1 MILSNPY
8 VQLIIG
14 MVILILSGDYLVKG
28 GVELARK
35 FKISTLVVGSTVVA
49 MGTSAPELIVSLK
62 SAMMGHT
69 EMAIGNVVGS
79 NISNIALVLG
89 ATALI
94 INIPVK
100 SDTLKVGWPTLFVA
114 TVLFLF
120 FGRDQDISTLNGLIL
135 TTGMILFI
143 IFSIQSSKKSKE
155 ANEFVEAKYP
165 LWRSILI
172 ILLSCIGLAF
182 GSNNLIEG
190 ASTIAHNMGIS
201 ERVISVTVIAI
212 GTSLP
217 ELTASIMAATK
228 GETDISIGNIIGSN
242 IFNILGVIGI
252 TSTIHPIT
260 VDLKS
265 FHYDFIWMLGF
276 TLILVIFIYPV
287 SKNRNYISQKAY
299 ALGLTNLN
307 GGILRRWEG
316 MILLTGY
323 IIYVYSIL

>member
-8 VQLIIG
+8 IQLIIG
-14 MVILILSGDYLVKG
+14 MVVLILSGDYLVKG

-62 SAMMGHT
+62 SALMGHT

-100 SDTLKVGWPTLFVA
+100 SDTLKVGWPTLFLA
-114 TVLFLF
+114 TVLFLLL
-120 FGRDQDISTLNGLIL
+120 GRDQSISSFN
-135 TTGMILFI
+135 GMILTAGMLLFI
-143 IFSIQSSKKSKE
+143 FLSIRSSRKSKE

-165 LWRSILI
+165 LWKSLLI
-172 ILLSCIGLAF
+172 ISLSCVGLAF

-190 ASTIAHNMGIS
+190 ASTIAQSMGIS

-217 ELTASIMAATK
+217 ELTASIMAATR

-252 TSTIHPIT
+252 TSTIRPIV

-265 FHYDFIWMLGF
+265 FHYDFICMLGF

-287 SKNRNYISQKAY
+287 SKNRNYIRQKAY

-316 MILLTGY
+316 MILLTAY

>member
-8 VQLIIG
+8 IQLIIG

-62 SAMMGHT
+62 SALTGHT

-100 SDTLKVGWPTLFVA
+100 SDTLKVGWPTLFLA
-114 TVLFLF
+114 TVLFLLL
-120 FGRDQDISTLNGLIL
+120 GRDQSISSFN
-135 TTGMILFI
+135 GMILTAGMLLFI
-143 IFSIQSSKKSKE
+143 FLSIRSSRKGKE
-155 ANEFVEAKYP
+155 AKEFVEAKYP
-165 LWRSILI
+165 LWKSLLI
-172 ILLSCIGLAF
+172 ILLSCLGLAF

-190 ASTIAHNMGIS
+190 ASTIAQSMGIS

-252 TSTIHPIT
+252 TSTIHPIV

-265 FHYDFIWMLGF
+265 FHYDFICMLGF

-287 SKNRNYISQKAY
+287 SKNRNYIRQKAY
-299 ALGLTNLN
+299 ALGVTNLN

-316 MILLTGY
+316 MILLAAY